1 MSITLNGTI
10 PPGGKPVVILEA
22 SPNIGTGCPLKFLFS
37 APLPDAK
44 APVAYTLAFCIGPAA
59 NPLQSPTF
67 SVVVPGGEQRL
78 AVVDP
83 GIFKNN
89 VLAVGQGTSAS
100 IPFAVTIE

>member
-10 PPGGKPVVILEA
+10 PTGGKPVVILEA
-22 SPNIGTGCPLKFLFS
+22 SPNIGSGCPLKFLFS
-37 APLPDAK
+37 APLPDAQ
-44 APVAYTLAFCIGPAA
+44 APVAYALEFCIGPAA
-59 NPLQSPTF
+59 NPLQSPAL
-67 SVVVPGGEQRL
+67 SVNVPGGQQRL

-100 IPFAVTIE
+100 IPFTVTVE